1 MKRVGWVFLF
11 LGSFTFAKQ
20 PTLFL
25 FFLVDDREMM
35 DLGTYGS
42 TFHAPPTL
50 TTYLPQRKNK

>member
-42 TFHAPPTL
+42 TFHEPSNPD
-50 TTYLPQRKNK
+50 YLPPPKKK